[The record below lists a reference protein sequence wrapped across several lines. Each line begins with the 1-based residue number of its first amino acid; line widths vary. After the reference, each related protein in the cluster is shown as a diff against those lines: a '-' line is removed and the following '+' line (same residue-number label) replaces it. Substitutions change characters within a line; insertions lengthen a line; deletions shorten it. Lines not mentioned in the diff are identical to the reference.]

1 MSQSAAQAII
11 QMYTQSNTQRIDQAL
26 QLAFQ
31 EAQQLQ
37 LSEQATRK
45 LLLEQLQREQKSY
58 NDYVAQLQKARVAR
72 ARNDNDLAR
81 ESMRIAYSN
90 IAANERAREENLR
103 IREKGSAQATTL
115 YNVDSGTVDDFADVI
130 GGLSDELKKG
140 SPLSIIMRKA
150 NDTEFD
156 RKLGNAKIK
165 LSNSKYTD
173 IDGNPTTDFL
183 VSDLVD
189 EIMFG
194 ISQRSGLPES
204 DPKLQEIR
212 KYMTDPNVPG
222 ASNRSGALAGLQY
235 QAPIV
240 RDTATI
246 NYTNE
251 YEAKYGKSTKGSRT
265 RSFGAVTQTE
275 KNIINAARPVLNALS
290 AADDTP
296 FEITDAERAELPDGA
311 MAAYDSLKTIVKD
324 KPTVVGL
331 DELTLLDEIA
341 LQRALRLKKL
351 ETKAE
356 QPLRKPQST
365 EVTLARA
372 AEIAEPRLADRS
384 KQQMA
389 ARPAHEQKYFAS
401 ERKALE
407 LSDQDDEYVRKMGK
421 PEEYGVIK
429 WKEVWDG
436 SQMSSDYGTII
447 GDIETQFKDP
457 ADQLKAIAAFNSRAM
472 ALQRAKSPIL
482 VEGGQLSEDYKA
494 ALEAMTPKEK

>member
-1 MSQSAAQAII
+1 MSQSAALAII
-11 QMYTQSNTQRIDQAL
+11 QMYTQANTQRIDQAL
-26 QLAFQ
+26 ELALK

-37 LSEQATRK
+37 LTDQATRE
-45 LLLEQLQREQKSY
+45 LLLQQLQQEQKAYDES
-58 NDYVAQLQKARVAR
+58 VGQLQKARVAR

-90 IAANERAREENLR
+90 IAANERTREENLR
-103 IREKGSAQATTL
+103 IREKGASEATTL

-140 SPLSIIMRKA
+140 SPLSVIMRKA
-150 NDTEFD
+150 NDTDFD
-156 RKLGNAKIK
+156 KKLGNAKIK
-165 LSNSKYTD
+165 LSNSKYKD
-173 IDGNPTTDFL
+173 IDGNATTDFL

-204 DPKLQEIR
+204 NPKLQEIR

-240 RDTATI
+240 RDTATM

-251 YEAKYGKSTKGSRT
+251 YEAKYGKSAKGSRT
-265 RSFGAVTQTE
+265 RSFGAVSQTE
-275 KNIINAARPVLNALS
+275 KNIINAARPVLNALN

-296 FEITDAERAELPDGA
+296 FVITEEERKQLPDGA
-311 MAAYDSLKTIVKD
+311 MAAYESLKTIVRD

-331 DELTLLDEIA
+331 DELTLLDDIA
-341 LQRALRLKKL
+341 LQRALRVREREQKL
-351 ETKAE
+351 EA
-356 QPLRKPQST
+356 PVRKPQSV
-365 EVTLARA
+365 EVTMARA
-372 AEIAEPRLADRS
+372 AEIAEPSLRKKSAE
-384 KQQMA
+384 QMA
-389 ARPAHEQKYFAS
+389 KRPAYEQKYYAS

-407 LSDQDDEYVRKMGK
+407 MSDQDDEYVRNMGT
-421 PEEYGVIK
+421 PENYGVVK

-447 GDIETQFKDP
+447 GDIESQFKDP